1 LRRSLVNGL
10 LSALAFALTFCLP
23 HSARAQYAGHV
34 SSFII
39 DAKTGS
45 VLLESDPNLQRYPAS
60 LTKLMTLYLTFKAL
74 DAGHISFDS
83 LVPVSI
89 HAASMEPSKLGLRP
103 GMRLTVREAVLG
115 LVTKSANDA
124 AAALGE
130 LLGRGDEVYFANI
143 MTREARAL
151 GMRDTTFQNASGLPD
166 PEQVTTAHDIA
177 LLSARLMH
185 DFPNYYP
192 LFSTKSFVFHGRVIP
207 NHNPMLKGY
216 VGADGLKTGYTAL
229 AGHNLAASARR
240 GAVQLIG
247 VVLGARSNLQRNRIM
262 TSLLDKGFEMEGVAP
277 VPAASEAP
285 IVMARAASRHRRVR
299 RNRAGTYRSTT
310 VEVAEAP
317 SGPRRYRLV
326 THRATKRRVARK
338 PVSVRAASSV
348 RHHTAKIS
356 KTKRHHTR
364 HQG

>member
-1 LRRSLVNGL
+1 M
-10 LSALAFALTFCLP
+10 LTFCLP
-23 HSARAQYAGHV
+23 ISARAQYAGHV

-39 DAKTGS
+39 DAKSGS
-45 VLLESDPNLQRYPAS
+45 VLLGSDPNLQRYPAS

-74 DAGHISFDS
+74 DSGRIDFDS

-130 LLGRGDEVYFANI
+130 LLGRGDEVYFANM
-143 MTREARAL
+143 MTREARTL
-151 GMRDTTFQNASGLPD
+151 GMHDTTFQNASGLPD

-192 LFSTKSFVFHGRVIP
+192 LFSTKSFVFRGRVIP

-240 GAVQLIG
+240 GNVQLIG

-277 VPAASEAP
+277 VPAATEAP
-285 IVMARAASRHRRVR
+285 IVMARASSRHRRTSR
-299 RNRAGTYRSTT
+299 HHAKAYRSSTM
-310 VEVAEAP
+310 EVAEAP
-317 SGPRRYRLV
+317 SSPRRYRLV
-326 THRATKRRVARK
+326 TRRAAKRQMSRK
-338 PVSVRAASSV
+338 SVSVRAASSV
-348 RHHTAKIS
+348 RHSHVKAS
-356 KTKRHHTR
+356 KTKHRHIR
-364 HQG
+364 RQG